1 MQVKKKILNAERCKI
16 EDKHWSKSLT
26 AAGRPS
32 TGTDTSTSTGTGT
45 DTRAQG
51 GGKVLSVPLSVT
63 PFFPSVCQIFWLP
76 FSNLPFLLYFVSS
89 FQTLL
94 LHGPFRSHV
103 SSIMIDTGPSAFSWP
118 AQLTRGLHQRP
129 VARKAALVP
138 RSANR
143 SKFVGGSGLDSIL
156 RFVIRAIDISSSLP
170 SIISRRGACNS
181 LHLPLFELPV
191 LFLIIPRVRHQDPTK
206 FNSIY
211 PG

>member
-1 MQVKKKILNAERCKI
+1 MQDCRQALG
-16 EDKHWSKSLT
+16 KSLT
-26 AAGRPS
+26 AAGRPC
-32 TGTDTSTSTGTGT
+32 TGTDTSTGTGT

-63 PFFPSVCQIFWLP
+63 PLLSVFQ
-76 FSNLPFLLYFVSS
+76 SNILAQVLDLPFLLYLVFS

-94 LHGPFRSHV
+94 LHGPFCSHV